1 MAGTFYLKY
10 RDTRAPLEVT
20 LLEPDDSAH
29 NLAGATSVTLHIRL
43 KSGTVISRPMVI
55 DSDPTTGIVRY
66 TWLAADWDVADGDLV
81 AGIHRMEYEVLGPD
95 DERLTFPNA
104 ATLTSASTDRLL
116 VTMDIGQAT

>member
-1 MAGTFYLKY
+1 MGTAYLKY
-10 RDTRAPLEVT
+10 RDTRPVLEVT
-20 LLEPDDSAH
+20 LLDPDDSAH
-29 NLAGATSVTLHIRL
+29 DLAGATSVTLHIRL
-43 KSGTVISRPMVI
+43 KSGTVLSKAMVI

-66 TWLAADWDVADGDLV
+66 TWLAADWDVGGLV

-116 VTMDIGQAT
+116 ITTDIGQAT